1 MARNYLSGLLMM
13 HVNGRTDWYLVSG
26 LIRRTTDIPLF
37 FVNSRMKYFWVALIL
52 SPWVLLNSSDG
63 AAVTNFY
70 HSFTNK
76 KFGGDS
82 TCVTAT
88 DVSSSSGVEG
98 DKRKKNLSF
107 GWGGVCRK
115 LKEEHFLVFHAF
127 SLNSP

>member
-1 MARNYLSGLLMM
+1 MVELIGI
-13 HVNGRTDWYLVSG
+13 YLVSG
-26 LIRRTTDIPLF
+26 RIRKTADHCV
-37 FVNSRMKYFWVALIL
+37 VNSIRMEYFWVALML
-52 SPWVLLNSSDG
+52 SPCILLNSSNG

-98 DKRKKNLSF
+98 MQKQAEKRIISF
-107 GWGGVCRK
+107 GCVGVCRK
-115 LKEEHFLVFHAF
+115 LTRGKCPGLSCIF
-127 SLNSP
+127 P

>member
-1 MARNYLSGLLMM
+1 MVELIGI
-13 HVNGRTDWYLVSG
+13 YLVSG
-26 LIRRTTDIPLF
+26 RMRKTADHCL
-37 FVNSRMKYFWVALIL
+37 VNSIRMEYFWVALMLLPCI
-52 SPWVLLNSSDG
+52 LLNSSNG

-98 DKRKKNLSF
+98 DQKKAEKKDNLFWMRWSLPKINKRKMSWTFL
-107 GWGGVCRK
+107 
-115 LKEEHFLVFHAF
+115 HFPLI
-127 SLNSP
+127 SP